1 MKTTSLFILF
11 LVAFTE
17 TLAYPI
23 NKLFCI
29 KDSTAQTKRTRIVET
44 DSDSLAT
51 KKVMLIS
58 TNFNVPMVQYVPLIN
73 TTTKKGDISFFNA
86 VGAGIGFSIADIE
99 FARDKNGKIINT
111 EVKNNIGIQ
120 TGFLFSSNAVKD
132 GSSNQFAW
140 TLSLVFLDFQV
151 GYGHQFGTIVEGQY
165 RNFMNF
171 SYSIPLSKLS
181 KAGSLILR
189 YKGKNTNF
197 KTMNKAQ
204 FLN

>member
-1 MKTTSLFILF
+1 MKIASLFILF
-11 LVAFTE
+11 LVVLTE
-17 TLAYPI
+17 TLASPI
-23 NKLFCI
+23 NN
-29 KDSTAQTKRTRIVET
+29 KDSTVQAPRIRIAET
-44 DSDSLAT
+44 DSLAT

-58 TNFNVPMVQYVPLIN
+58 TNFNVPMVQYVPLKN
-73 TTTKKGDISFFNA
+73 ATTKKGDISFFNA

-140 TLSLVFLDFQV
+140 TLSLIFLDFQV

-189 YKGKNTNF
+189 YKGKNDNF
-197 KTMNKAQ
+197 KKMSKAQ